1 LNYAADDWSAEPDR
15 GRRTIVASNQEEYV
29 MASIFKLKDLS
40 FEHSKSPIPEFLW
53 HTSPNLSK
61 AADAQHIQFY
71 VRSLDSG
78 KFSFPYHFHRNA
90 EELFVILTGSAMLRT
105 PDGFRELTEGDVVFF
120 EMGSSGAH
128 QLYNHT
134 DKPCVFVDI
143 RTTAGIDVCEY
154 PDSGK
159 INILPYQEIYQG
171 QDKVGYYLNEDKPAE
186 KWPPEIIR
194 DAAAGD

>member
-1 LNYAADDWSAEPDR
+1 
-15 GRRTIVASNQEEYV
+15 

-40 FEHSKSPIPEFLW
+40 FEPGKSPIPEYLW

-61 AADAQHIQFY
+61 AVNAQHIQFY

-90 EELFVILTGSAMLRT
+90 EELFVILSGSAMLRT
-105 PDGFRELTEGDVVFF
+105 PDGFRELSEGDVVFF

-143 RTTAGIDVCEY
+143 RTTVGIDVCEY

-171 QDKVGYYLNEDKPAE
+171 QDKVDYYLNEDKPAE
-186 KWPPEIIR
+186 KWPPEIISNAI
-194 DAAAGD
+194 DGD

>member
-1 LNYAADDWSAEPDR
+1 MR
-15 GRRTIVASNQEEYV
+15 GQKSGSYRGTHIVRTRSTASSTRV
-29 MASIFKLKDLS
+29 
-40 FEHSKSPIPEFLW
+40 
-53 HTSPNLSK
+53 
-61 AADAQHIQFY
+61 
-71 VRSLDSG
+71 
-78 KFSFPYHFHRNA
+78 
-90 EELFVILTGSAMLRT
+90 
-105 PDGFRELTEGDVVFF
+105 
-120 EMGSSGAH
+120 
-128 QLYNHT
+128 HT